1 MHRFLALIACVVV
14 AAVSGCGAAGRG
26 GPAESVEAIAHDVA
40 AGRAAAVWE
49 ALPASWQ
56 ADVTGVVHGVAGKLD
71 RDVYDK
77 AFGLLGKVDRLLREK
92 KQYILGSAGFRDSGL
107 DRGEIDRNWDAMSSI
122 LKSITASDVRTLDG
136 LGRLDVGRFLAK
148 TGTPVWQ
155 QMTRLVEAADDPE
168 VARGLDA
175 MRTLEAKTLSQE
187 GDSATV
193 AVTMDGETNEVE
205 MTRVEGKWVPAD
217 MAREWD
223 GMIAGAGD
231 QVVGIDLA
239 GSKVLVMQALGVA
252 DATLDV
258 LLAARSQEDFDR
270 AIEQASL
277 SSMFR

>member
-1 MHRFLALIACVVV
+1 MKRLLAVITCVL
-14 AAVSGCGAAGRG
+14 AGGLSGCGSAGRS
-26 GPAESVEAIAHDVA
+26 GPAEAVEGLAHDVA

-56 ADVTGVVHGVAGKLD
+56 ADVTGVVHGVADKLD

-77 AFGLLGKVDRLLREK
+77 AFGLLGKVERLLREK
-92 KQYILGSAGFRDSGL
+92 KQYLLGSTGFRDSGL

-122 LKSITASDVRTLDG
+122 VKSIAASDARTLDG
-136 LGRLDVGRFLAK
+136 LGRLDVGRFLAT
-148 TGTPVWQ
+148 TGTPIWQ

-175 MRTLEAKTLSQE
+175 MRSLEAETLSQE

-193 AVTMDGETNEVE
+193 AITMEGETNEVR
-205 MTRVEGKWVPAD
+205 MTRLEGKWVPAD

-223 GMIAGAGD
+223 GMIAGAD
-231 QVVGIDLA
+231 EQLLGIDLA

-258 LLAARSQEDFDR
+258 LLAARSQQEFDR
-270 AIEQASL
+270 ALDEAGL
-277 SSMFR
+277 TSMFR